1 MSRVAILDNSNIFQS
16 HITGENFKMNYNV
29 KTIEYTDSIQVRTY
43 KKPITVN
50 NKIHLP
56 QTKPKARKETHTR
69 TLSQIAHSEKSSVNR
84 TINQIY
90 AISRANKWEYFITLT
105 IDPAL
110 LNNTDFNLVS
120 EKLNIWTNNLKKR
133 YAPDLKYIF
142 VPELHKDK
150 RKWHFHGLFSNI
162 GSIPL
167 SFSGKT
173 CIGKFVYDYAKKP
186 YATKVYNLPLW
197 KYGFSTATQIKDT
210 ARASSYITKYITK
223 DVSRILQNQHRYL
236 SSQNCEK
243 PIEKVYN
250 VDYNELTRIYSK
262 YLSQLSYMSDVELP
276 SASQEIIYM
285 EFNKNGSQG
294 NPVDFSILEPKE
306 ETTHTSQCIEDIEK
320 SKKEQEE
327 LAIKMK
333 EKTQSLTNHILTG
346 KEHIK
351 QLRELK
357 VFLKDN
363 PDMTKVYADLP
374 IDFLIMQTKRKIYL
388 EEEKLANEQN
398 RQDANDFIPC
408 SEVPF

>member
-1 MSRVAILDNSNIFQS
+1 
-16 HITGENFKMNYNV
+16 MNYNV

-50 NKIHLP
+50 NK
-56 QTKPKARKETHTR
+56 
-69 TLSQIAHSEKSSVNR
+69 
-84 TINQIY
+84 
-90 AISRANKWEYFITLT
+90 
-105 IDPAL
+105 
-110 LNNTDFNLVS
+110 
-120 EKLNIWTNNLKKR
+120 
-133 YAPDLKYIF
+133 
-142 VPELHKDK
+142 
-150 RKWHFHGLFSNI
+150 
-162 GSIPL
+162 
-167 SFSGKT
+167 
-173 CIGKFVYDYAKKP
+173 
-186 YATKVYNLPLW
+186 
-197 KYGFSTATQIKDT
+197 
-210 ARASSYITKYITK
+210 SSYITKYITK

-236 SSQNCEK
+236 SSQNCDK

-294 NPVDFSILEPKE
+294 NPIDFSILEPKE
-306 ETTHTSQCIEDIEK
+306 ETKHTSQCIEDIEK

-357 VFLKDN
+357 AFLKDN

-398 RQDANDFIPC
+398 RQDSDDFIPC
-408 SEVPF
+408 TEIPF